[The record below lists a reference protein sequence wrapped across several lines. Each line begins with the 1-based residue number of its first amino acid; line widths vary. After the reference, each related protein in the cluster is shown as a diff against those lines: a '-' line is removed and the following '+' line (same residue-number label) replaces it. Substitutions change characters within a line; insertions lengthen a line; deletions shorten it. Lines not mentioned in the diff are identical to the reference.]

1 MRARAPAP
9 ALRLT
14 VPAGSGKRASGLG
27 PRTSDLGPTRTSPSE
42 SHSAPRPEGRGLRP
56 LGDSFSSLL
65 VAAVLSLACPRRP
78 AADAPAALETVSAR
92 APSGGAAGAR
102 GTTSSHVERG
112 LPPHEDESQGHEE
125 LPTKVRLS
133 ADVVRD
139 AGIKT
144 AAARLESL
152 PTTVDLTGEIAADPD
167 RSARLAARVPGR
179 IIEVKAKEGDRVKAG
194 QVIATLESPELARAR
209 AALAAAVA
217 RAKTARLN
225 ADRLENLAAK
235 ALASGQE
242 VAAATAEAAALDAE
256 VAAARQT
263 LDAFG
268 QGAEPTPGGGTA
280 RVTIRSPLGGFVL
293 SRDGVQGQTVGP
305 EHVIAVVGD
314 LERAYFLGRLF
325 EKDLARVQVGAAAD
339 VRLNAYPTELFEGA
353 IETIG
358 RQLDPAAR
366 TVTAR
371 ILVHNH
377 GDLIKVGLFGAAR
390 VVVGPAEAQKKRVVV
405 PLTAVTRLANKDVVF
420 VRQPDGD
427 FELHEVTLGR
437 SAEGR
442 VEILVGLRAEES
454 VVVDGVFTLKSAIL
468 KGTFG
473 EED

>member
-1 MRARAPAP
+1 MRAPGAGPT
-9 ALRLT
+9 LRLT
-14 VPAGSGKRASGLG
+14 
-27 PRTSDLGPTRTSPSE
+27 
-42 SHSAPRPEGRGLRP
+42 
-56 LGDSFSSLL
+56 
-65 VAAVLSLACPRRP
+65 AVVTALLSLACPRRP
-78 AADAPAALETVSAR
+78 AADPPPAGGTAGAR
-92 APSGGAAGAR
+92 ALSGGASGEQTTTGAAGA
-102 GTTSSHVERG
+102 GE
-112 LPPHEDESQGHEE
+112 LPPHEDEPRPHEE

-133 ADVVRD
+133 PDVVRG

-144 AAARLESL
+144 AGARLDSL

-179 IIEVKAKEGDRVKAG
+179 IIEVKVKEGDRVKAG
-194 QVIATLESPELARAR
+194 QVIATLESPDLARAR

-217 RAKTARLN
+217 RAKAARLN
-225 ADRLENLAAK
+225 ADRLESLATRS
-235 ALASGQE
+235 LASGQE
-242 VAAATAEAAALDAE
+242 VAAATAEASALDAE

-268 QGAEPTPGGGTA
+268 QGAEPASGGGTA

-339 VRLNAYPTELFEGA
+339 VRLNAYPNELFAGT

-390 VVVGPAEAQKKRVVV
+390 VVVGPAEAQQKRVVV

-442 VEILVGLRAEES
+442 VEILGGLRAEEA